1 MLSALSLPFF
11 TYLTLEQSALI
22 AFSLSFSSTVCIV
35 KLLEENGEIKTRH
48 GQLALG
54 VLVVQDIAAVLFLVF
69 ATGKTPTAWA
79 LALPLLF
86 VLRPLLFKL
95 LEKAG
100 HGEML
105 PLSGFFF
112 ALGGY
117 ELFDLVSIKGDLGA
131 LLLGML
137 LSSHSKATELTKSLL
152 SFKDLFLIGFFL
164 SIGFTAL
171 PTVSMLAAAF
181 SISMLLLLKVGL
193 FFIILVALRLRAR
206 TSFLAA
212 LVLGNY
218 SEFGLIVASLSVDM
232 GWLGKEWL
240 VIIALAVSISFIL
253 TSVVYA
259 NAHKFYGQHKD
270 FMHRFQREK
279 RLPADIVE
287 QPQNAEILVVGM
299 GRVGKSAYRAL
310 EEEVGDYVAG
320 LDSDRKRAWKLRED
334 GMRILIGDG
343 EDADFWQAFD
353 TSEVRLV
360 LLALPAMD
368 DIRNICYQLRVA
380 GFEGPVAAIARYED
394 DRAKL
399 LEYGI
404 DHVFNFYKEA
414 GTGFAEDSLRL
425 IQRVPVS
432 AH

>member
-1 MLSALSLPFF
+1 
-11 TYLTLEQSALI
+11 
-22 AFSLSFSSTVCIV
+22 
-35 KLLEENGEIKTRH
+35 
-48 GQLALG
+48 
-54 VLVVQDIAAVLFLVF
+54 
-69 ATGKTPTAWA
+69 
-79 LALPLLF
+79 
-86 VLRPLLFKL
+86 
-95 LEKAG
+95 
-100 HGEML
+100 
-105 PLSGFFF
+105 
-112 ALGGY
+112 
-117 ELFDLVSIKGDLGA
+117 
-131 LLLGML
+131 
-137 LSSHSKATELTKSLL
+137 
-152 SFKDLFLIGFFL
+152 
-164 SIGFTAL
+164 
-171 PTVSMLAAAF
+171 
-181 SISMLLLLKVGL
+181 
-193 FFIILVALRLRAR
+193 
-206 TSFLAA
+206 
-212 LVLGNY
+212 
-218 SEFGLIVASLSVDM
+218 
-232 GWLGKEWL
+232 
-240 VIIALAVSISFIL
+240 
-253 TSVVYA
+253 
-259 NAHKFYGQHKD
+259 
-270 FMHRFQREK
+270 
-279 RLPADIVE
+279 
-287 QPQNAEILVVGM
+287 M